1 MLGLGVRA
9 WSRVR
14 GSNVRAR
21 GSRVR
26 GSNVRARGQG
36 LE

>member
-1 MLGLGVRA
+1 MLGLGVVGLEGPMLGLGVRA

-21 GSRVR
+21 G
-26 GSNVRARGQG
+26 QG